1 MRSANHA
8 HTTGT
13 TSTSTARRLPGGAPD
28 LATVN
33 ALVLAGSA
41 AQTWTRVSQLHLIL
55 QALYHASRNAHQ
67 ISKPEMEA
75 AFELADDVRD
85 DVGTVMTNLGWIDE
99 ELAL

>member
-1 MRSANHA
+1 MSSADHA

-33 ALVLAGSA
+33 AIELADSA
-41 AQTWTRVSQLHLIL
+41 AHTWTRVTQLYLIL
-55 QALYHASRNAHQ
+55 QALYRNSQRGDQ
-67 ISKPEMEA
+67 ISKPQIEA
-75 AFELADDVRD
+75 AFELADDLRD
-85 DVGTVMTNLGWIDE
+85 DIGTVMTNLGWTEE